1 MTAFG
6 GVTMQEIN
14 LTYEKERM
22 SGAVRGILAAFLFV
36 LVIGIWVFLWIPAA
50 PIF

>member
-1 MTAFG
+1 
-6 GVTMQEIN
+6 MQEIN

-22 SGAVRGILAAFLFV
+22 SGAARGILAAFLFV